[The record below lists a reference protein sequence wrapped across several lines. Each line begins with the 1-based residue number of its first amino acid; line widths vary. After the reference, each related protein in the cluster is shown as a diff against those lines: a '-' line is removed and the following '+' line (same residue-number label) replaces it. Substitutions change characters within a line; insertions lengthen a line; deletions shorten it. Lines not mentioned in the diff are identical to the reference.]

1 MWPLLEYVF
10 NRGRKVHPNSKTRC
24 KKMLELTIK
33 LIIFLFPLAYSP
45 GPGNMFFAAN
55 GARFGF
61 SSTLTANLG
70 YHLATWIVTATIG
83 LGFGTLLQ
91 FIPYFFEVIRYAGAA
106 YVFYLSWLLFRAG
119 ALDLDVDAKPAGF
132 WDGVIILV
140 LNPKAYLIIAVL
152 SSQFLSGEHTNYFWL
167 VLFVAT
173 IFTLNNFVA
182 FSIWALVGDRL
193 MRIFKTDHSATV
205 INRFFGIVLAAV
217 ALWMLLS

>member
-1 MWPLLEYVF
+1 
-10 NRGRKVHPNSKTRC
+10 
-24 KKMLELTIK
+24 MLELTIK

-61 SSTLTANLG
+61 GSTLMANLG
-70 YHLATWIVTATIG
+70 YHLATWIVTVVIG
-83 LGFGTLLQ
+83 LGFGSLLQ
-91 FIPYFFEVIRYAGAA
+91 FIPYFFEVIRFAGAS
-106 YVFYLSWLLFRAG
+106 YVFYLSWMLFRAG
-119 ALDLDVDAKPAGF
+119 VLDCDVDAKPSGF

-152 SSQFLSGEHTNYFWL
+152 SSQFLSGEHANYSWL

-173 IFTLNNFVA
+173 VFTLNNFVA
-182 FSIWALVGDRL
+182 FSIWVLVGVRL
-193 MRIFKTDHSATV
+193 LRIFRTDYSASV
-205 INRFFGIVLAAV
+205 INRFFAIVLAVV